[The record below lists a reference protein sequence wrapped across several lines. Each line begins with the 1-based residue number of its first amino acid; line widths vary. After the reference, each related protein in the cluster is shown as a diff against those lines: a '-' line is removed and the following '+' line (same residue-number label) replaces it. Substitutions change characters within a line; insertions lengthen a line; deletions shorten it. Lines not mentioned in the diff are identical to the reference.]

1 MSLIFLRGLME
12 LYPSH
17 IWKEECPLL
26 PMSNK
31 VLGAA
36 DQQEL
41 IAKFEDVK
49 AAVGRD
55 VHERFERRA
64 EEIAQGSHVS

>member
-1 MSLIFLRGLME
+1 ME

-36 DQQEL
+36 DQQQLLEE
-41 IAKFEDVK
+41 FEGVDV
-49 AAVGRD
+49 ATGRD
-55 VHERFERRA
+55 VHQRLERIA
-64 EEIAQGSHVS
+64 EEIAQKTGVP